1 MSRIVAAR
9 LGVLVPSGNP
19 TVEPELYRMAPPTV
33 SLQFARM
40 ASVGDGARGAPAG
53 MEQRTLGYL
62 DSAPAAAR
70 TLADVGLAA
79 LVLAHT
85 GVSYLTGYAREDPL
99 LRQLHDLA
107 RAPATTAARAILA
120 ALAHLGV
127 RRVALG
133 TPYPDVIATAGRA
146 YWEAAGLEIVGHRR
160 MDGVSNIYEE
170 TTERVIALGRAADAP
185 GAEAVLISGTGLPT
199 ADAIEPL
206 ERALGKPV
214 VTSQSA
220 SLWWLLR
227 AAGAGERVAGW
238 GRLLATQPRA

>member
-1 MSRIVAAR
+1 MATR

-19 TVEPELYRMAPPTV
+19 TVEPELYRMAPPSVT
-33 SLQFARM
+33 LHFARM
-40 ASVGDGARGAPAG
+40 ASVGEGAPGAPDG
-53 MEQRTLGYL
+53 MERRTLGYL
-62 DSAPAAAR
+62 DSVPAAAP

-85 GVSYLTGYAREDPL
+85 GVSYLTGYTREEPL

-127 RRVALG
+127 RRVALA
-133 TPYPDVIATAGRA
+133 TPYPEVIAAAGRA
-146 YWEAAGLEIVGHRR
+146 YWQAAGLEIVAHHRLE
-160 MDGVSNIYEE
+160 GVTNIYDE
-170 TTERVIALGRAADAP
+170 TPARVEALGRAADVP

-199 ADAIEPL
+199 ADAVTPL
-206 ERALGKPV
+206 EHALGKPV

-220 SLWWLLR
+220 TLWWLLR
-227 AAGAGERVAGW
+227 ASRVTEPVRGW
-238 GRLLATQPRA
+238 GTLLADRSA

>member
-1 MSRIVAAR
+1 MPAR

-19 TVEPELYRMAPPTV
+19 TVEPELHRMAPRAVT
-33 SLQFARM
+33 LHFARM
-40 ASVGDGARGAPAG
+40 ASLGDGAPGAPTG

-62 DSAPAAAR
+62 DSVPAAAR

-79 LVLAHT
+79 LILAHT
-85 GVSYLTGYAREDPL
+85 GVSYLTGYAREEPL

-127 RRVALG
+127 RRVALA

-160 MDGVSNIYEE
+160 MDGVANIYEE
-170 TTERVIALGRAADAP
+170 TTERVIALGRAADAS
-185 GAEAVLISGTGLPT
+185 GAEAVLISGTGSRPPT
-199 ADAIEPL
+199 PSSPSSKPWASRWS
-206 ERALGKPV
+206 RARAPHSGG
-214 VTSQSA
+214 SSA
-220 SLWWLLR
+220 PQ
-227 AAGAGERVAGW
+227 A
-238 GRLLATQPRA
+238 

>member
-1 MSRIVAAR
+1 MPIR

-19 TVEPELYRMAPPTV
+19 TVEPELYRMAPPSVT
-33 SLQFARM
+33 LHFARM
-40 ASVGDGARGAPAG
+40 ASVGEGAPGAPAG

-62 DSAPAAAR
+62 DSVPTATR

-85 GVSYLTGYAREDPL
+85 GVSYLTGYAREEQL
-99 LRQLHDLA
+99 LRQLQDLA
-107 RAPATTAARAILA
+107 RAPAVSAARAILA

-127 RRVALG
+127 QRLALA

-146 YWEAAGLEIVGHRR
+146 YWEAAGIEIIAHRR
-160 MDGVSNIYEE
+160 MDSVANIYEE
-170 TTERVIALGRAADAP
+170 TTERVIALGRAADTP
-185 GAEAVLISGTGLPT
+185 GAEVLLISGTGLPT
-199 ADAIEPL
+199 ADAVDPL

-220 SLWWLLR
+220 TLWWLLR
-227 AAGAGERVAGW
+227 AAGVSERVPGW
-238 GRLLATQPRA
+238 GRLLASPARA

>member
-1 MSRIVAAR
+1 MVAR

-19 TVEPELYRMAPPTV
+19 TVEPELYRMAPASVT
-33 SLQFARM
+33 LHFARM
-40 ASVGDGARGAPAG
+40 ASLGDGAPGASAG

-62 DSAPAAAR
+62 DSVPAATR

-85 GVSYLTGYAREDPL
+85 GVSYLTGYTREEPL
-99 LRQLHDLA
+99 LRQLHDTA

-127 RRVALG
+127 RRIALA

-146 YWEAAGLEIVGHRR
+146 YWEAAGLEIVAHHRLE
-160 MDGVSNIYEE
+160 GVANIYEE
-170 TTERVIALGRAADAP
+170 TPPRVEALGRAADSP
-185 GAEAVLISGTGLPT
+185 RAEAVLISGTGLPT
-199 ADAIEPL
+199 ADAVTPL
-206 ERALGKPV
+206 ERVLGKPV

-220 SLWWLLR
+220 TLWWLLR
-227 AAGAGERVAGW
+227 TARVTEPVLGW
-238 GRLLATQPRA
+238 GKLLAAPAA

>member
-1 MSRIVAAR
+1 MATR

-19 TVEPELYRMAPPTV
+19 TVEPELYRMAPPSVT
-33 SLQFARM
+33 LHFARM
-40 ASVGDGARGAPAG
+40 ASVGEGAPGAPDG
-53 MEQRTLGYL
+53 MERRTLGYL
-62 DSAPAAAR
+62 DSVPAAAQ

-85 GVSYLTGYAREDPL
+85 GVSYLTGYTREEPL

-127 RRVALG
+127 RRVALA
-133 TPYPDVIATAGRA
+133 TPYPEVIAAAGRA
-146 YWEAAGLEIVGHRR
+146 YWQAAGLEIVAHHRLE
-160 MDGVSNIYEE
+160 GVTNIYDE
-170 TTERVIALGRAADAP
+170 TPARVEALGRAADVP

-199 ADAIEPL
+199 ADAVTPL

-214 VTSQSA
+214 ITSQSA
-220 SLWWLLR
+220 TLWWLLR
-227 AAGAGERVAGW
+227 AARVTEPVRGW
-238 GRLLATQPRA
+238 GTLLADLSA